1 MRILLAVDETG
12 PSLLAARF
20 AKRLYESMRE
30 ASIVMVHV
38 GAEGGAGAQAARAIL
53 DGERVPYTF
62 EAGQGDPA
70 DMIVERAQEHHC
82 DMIVIGS
89 RQRGAVRSAVLGSVS
104 GKVVAES
111 TVPVVVV
118 S

>member
-1 MRILLAVDETG
+1 MRILVAVDETG

-20 AKRLYESMRE
+20 AKRLYGSMRE

-38 GAEGGAGAQAARAIL
+38 KSGGGTGASAARAIL
-53 DGERVPYTF
+53 DDEAVPYTF
-62 EAGQGDPA
+62 EEGEGDPA
-70 DMIVERAQEHHC
+70 EMVVARAQEHHC

-89 RQRGAVRSAVLGSVS
+89 RQRGPVRSAVLGSVS
-104 GKVVAES
+104 GKVLAES